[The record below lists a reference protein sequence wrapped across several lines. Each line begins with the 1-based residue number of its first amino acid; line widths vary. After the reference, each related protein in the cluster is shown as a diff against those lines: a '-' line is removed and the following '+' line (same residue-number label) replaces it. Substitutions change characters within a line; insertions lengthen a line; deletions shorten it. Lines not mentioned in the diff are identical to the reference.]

1 MFSTLIKWLKDH
13 RTGFEMGNVDAVM
26 DGDLDGFIEAYLKSK

>member
-1 MFSTLIKWLKDH
+1 MVKDH